1 MSTRKIDFSVLNT
14 SPYELPQFEEK
25 RGAKWITYG
34 ADDQYATYLEELYYT
49 SSIHNAIIN
58 GVTDM
63 IRGDGPYSDEWDR
76 NDASK
81 EAWLRLND
89 LFGEEITYKTALD
102 LKLYGQFYWCVIWNQ
117 ARTKIAKVEHVP
129 VRSIRSGLLNE
140 EGKVD
145 TFYYCYDWSDKSE
158 KHQAYKA
165 FSLTDR
171 TSPKTIMQVKRHAP
185 SFEFYGLPDYIGS
198 TNYIELDRQISSFHL
213 NSIKSGMFPGWH
225 IGFKNGVP
233 TDEER
238 EAIERKIKQKFTG
251 PEAASKL
258 ILTFN
263 DGPDQAP
270 DFTPLQSNSNAD
282 MFQYLSDELSNK
294 ILSGHRVTSPLLFG
308 VKGDGTGFGNN
319 ADELRDS
326 YSLFYTTVIQGYQR
340 LITNAV
346 ETILSVSE
354 QPLKV
359 TIPATAPAD
368 FIDLAGGK
376 GSQAYNGIQ
385 ISAAKDLITAV
396 SAGEL
401 TREAAITML
410 VQMLQFPKEIAE
422 AMFSPQESAIEEL
435 SSNKCS
441 DKCNHFEL
449 SSEIADALIEMGE
462 DPPEGYVLID
472 EREVDYDL
480 ESVHDALWAFSTT
493 PNASSEEDSEDDTPL
508 IKVRY
513 AYAGQITDKS
523 REFCRKMIAANKVY
537 RREDIDR
544 DLDVNPGFGPNG
556 GRTYNCFRFK
566 GGPNCHHYFQRQ
578 TYLKENNEKISV
590 NQAQR
595 IIRALPVDERAA
607 NRLPNVGGLPG
618 KDKTGKPSVLPI
630 DMPNRGYLNPQ

>member
-129 VRSIRSGLLNE
+129 VRSIRSGLLND

-401 TREAAITML
+401 TKEAAITML

-435 SSNKCS
+435 SSHKCS

-462 DPPEGYVLID
+462 DEDLENFELID
-472 EREVDYDL
+472 SRQVDYERE
-480 ESVHDALWAFSTT
+480 EEHNALWAFARV
-493 PNASSEEDSEDDTPL
+493 PSSNPAAISKEQDSDI

-513 AYAGQITDKS
+513 SYEGTTAEAPDS
-523 REFCRKMIAANKVY
+523 REFCRKMWAAKKVY
-537 RREDIDR
+537 RKEDIDFAS
-544 DLDVNPGFGPNG
+544 DKVVNPGFGEDG
-556 GRTYNCFRFK
+556 ADKYDIWLFK
-566 GGPNCHHYFQRQ
+566 GGPNCYHYWMRR
-578 TYLKENNEKISV
+578 TYLRKNNEKISV
-590 NQAQR
+590 NEARRIIQALPPDERKKNKIPVNDRRVAQR
-595 IIRALPVDERAA
+595 
-607 NRLPNVGGLPG
+607 
-618 KDKTGKPSVLPI
+618 PI
-630 DMPNRGYLNPQ
+630 DMPNRGYKNPQ